1 MSRMRQRIAQRLK
14 DSQNTNA
21 MLTTFNEIDMH
32 NVMQVRDKYKDAFFE
47 KHKVKLGFM
56 SIFCKASAQAL
67 MDQPL
72 VNAGPLNSLLSF
84 GPTKT

>member
-1 MSRMRQRIAQRLK
+1 MTQMRKRIAQRLK
-14 DSQNTNA
+14 DSQNTAA

-32 NVMQVRDKYKDAFFE
+32 NVIQMREKFKDAFAE

-67 MDQPL
+67 MEQPII
-72 VNAGPLNSLLSF
+72 NAGTFTP
-84 GPTKT
+84 